1 MFGTKKPSQSEIDG
15 VQYRR
20 IPTWQVAIGQL
31 QCGASMS
38 FYALSGLMSYIAS
51 EGYGIA
57 IAVAGMILSVTRILD
72 GLIDPILALIIDR
85 FNSRFGK
92 LRILL
97 FIGWALRSLAVLM
110 MFVWFSDGNHG
121 LVTFVAS
128 YILYIVGHSLQ
139 DIVGNMIPAIMT
151 NDPRQRPTVQVWTT
165 IYNYLSPMTFS
176 LISTLVILPR
186 FGNQF
191 SVAMMSAV
199 SWLCVICSFVFLMVC
214 FIGLTPID
222 KPENFQGISARG
234 KEDVVKIRDMV
245 RFLKGNRPFQMY
257 VVSAVSDKLA
267 QQVNSQQLVTT
278 MLFGILLGNIQLGT
292 VVSTMSTVLAIPFV
306 IIGAKY
312 AGSHGNKESMVSW
325 TWLCTIVAVLGMAFC
340 TVVDMRQIPSNMVFM
355 VIFFGLLALLSGAK
369 MGVSTANGAMRADIV
384 DYELDRSGKYMPAVV
399 TATYNFVDQI
409 VSSFGAAI
417 AGVCVSMIGYVNTA
431 PQPTDSPSAAIHAM
445 TMFLYYGMP
454 IIGWVCTLIA
464 MRFYKLSKKEMVDVQ
479 KRINEKKASLAGK

>member
-97 FIGWALRSLAVLM
+97 FVGWALRSLAVLM

-234 KEDVVKIRDMV
+234 KEDAVKIRDMV
-245 RFLKGNRPFQMY
+245 RFLKDNRPFQMY

-325 TWLCTIVAVLGMAFC
+325 TWLCWAWFSARWWICGRFL
-340 TVVDMRQIPSNMVFM
+340 
-355 VIFFGLLALLSGAK
+355 
-369 MGVSTANGAMRADIV
+369 
-384 DYELDRSGKYMPAVV
+384 
-399 TATYNFVDQI
+399 
-409 VSSFGAAI
+409 
-417 AGVCVSMIGYVNTA
+417 
-431 PQPTDSPSAAIHAM
+431 PTWCS
-445 TMFLYYGMP
+445 
-454 IIGWVCTLIA
+454 W
-464 MRFYKLSKKEMVDVQ
+464 
-479 KRINEKKASLAGK
+479 